1 MEEREGR
8 DGGKCGA
15 RDRQRER
22 EGGGGR
28 GRREAE
34 GERTGRVSPVV
45 DGESGGLAN

>member
-1 MEEREGR
+1 MWSERQT
-8 DGGKCGA
+8 
-15 RDRQRER
+15 QRER
-22 EGGGGR
+22 EGGEEGGR